1 MTSTR
6 FAFRRVLFL
15 VLLLVLL
22 GAAGGGAAAQD
33 GDAVGTF
40 IPAPCMF
47 DGIDLGVTSLDGAA
61 LGFEC
66 GYVVAPLRHA
76 APELLGGADAEQA
89 HPRPRA
95 GHASAAARVERRRN
109 EL

>member
-6 FAFRRVLFL
+6 FAFRRGLFL

-22 GAAGGGAAAQD
+22 GAAGGSAAAQD

-47 DGIDLGVTSLDGAA
+47 DGIDLGLTSLDGAA

-66 GYVVAPLRHA
+66 GYVIAPLRHA
-76 APELLGGADAEQA
+76 APDGATIRLPVAIRRAPGGAAEQPEQA
-89 HPRPRA
+89 
-95 GHASAAARVERRRN
+95 
-109 EL
+109 